1 MSNAQPAL
9 LVDGHVH
16 FYACFD
22 ADALLDAAVRTF
34 SRRAEGAGLA
44 RWRSVLLL
52 TESRRDAVFEELAT
66 RGTYKGRPLARWRV
80 EPTSEPEALRVTS
93 NGHEHLI
100 VAGFQVATR
109 EDLEVLAIG
118 TRHRVPDGLEFF
130 DSYTKVRESGAFP
143 IVPWGFGKW
152 SLQRGQIIRRLMET
166 ASPNDV
172 AFGDNGGRIAGLPM
186 PSLLKFA
193 KERGFA
199 VLPGTDPLP
208 FPDQGRRVGTSGFI
222 VDADKNLTPVASI
235 KSAFAR
241 PGATSSYLSL
251 TSPVSFAMAQARMQ
265 IRKRF
270 G

>member
-22 ADALLDAAVRTF
+22 ADALLDAAVHTF
-34 SRRAEGAGLA
+34 GRRAQVAGLA
-44 RWRSVLLL
+44 HWRPVLLL
-52 TESRRDAVFEELAT
+52 TESRRDAVFEELAAH
-66 RGTYKGRPLARWRV
+66 GTYKGRALARWRV
-80 EPTSEPEALRVTS
+80 EPTAEPEALRAVAD
-93 NGHEHLI
+93 GQELLI
-100 VAGFQVATR
+100 VAGYQVATR

-118 TRHRVPDGLEFF
+118 TRQRVPDGLEFF
-130 DSYTKVRESGAFP
+130 DTYAKVRATGAFP
-143 IVPWGFGKW
+143 VVPWGFGKW

-166 ASPNDV
+166 ATPGEV

-186 PSLLKFA
+186 PSLLELA
-193 KERGFA
+193 AGRGFA

-222 VDADKNLTPVASI
+222 VDADEGAAPIASI
-235 KSAFAR
+235 KSALAR
-241 PGATSSYLSL
+241 QGATSGYLSL
-251 TSPVSFAMAQARMQ
+251 TSPVAFVMAQARMQ
-265 IRKRF
+265 IRKRL